1 MLEQKLGCGPID
13 PANITLLRLIQMKLY
28 EDIKLKTIK
37 AVCEQATKEYAAY
50 QALDSIDNEMR
61 AIEFE
66 FEFTKDG
73 STIIITKLPEL
84 VNMFEELFLRISV
97 LKNHPN
103 IAAEMNRLTDIE
115 RIIKHVIELINEW
128 AEF

>member
-1 MLEQKLGCGPID
+1 
-13 PANITLLRLIQMKLY
+13 
-28 EDIKLKTIK
+28 
-37 AVCEQATKEYAAY
+37 
-50 QALDSIDNEMR
+50 MR
-61 AIEFE
+61 SVEFE

-84 VNMFEELFLRISV
+84 VVMFEELYLRISV

-103 IAAEMNRLTDIE
+103 ILNEITKLTDTE